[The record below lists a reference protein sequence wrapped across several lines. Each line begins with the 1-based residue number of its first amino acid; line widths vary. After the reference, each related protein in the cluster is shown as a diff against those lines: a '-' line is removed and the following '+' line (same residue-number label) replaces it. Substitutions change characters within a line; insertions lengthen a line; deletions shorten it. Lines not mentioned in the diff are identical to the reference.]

1 MYCLNSGGFWTDL
14 CDICTIHKCSYQTW
28 AEEHLKGH
36 LPVVTSQLFKAVGSK
51 LKKNKRINQKCSKK
65 GNVGL
70 LFFVNKGLGQCNEKV
85 QSSVGWRSKSIAF
98 ESKRV
103 VNYCLLDGKKT
114 LRKRKG
120 SMFSL
125 CQHIRLYG
133 DSSHVIAIS
142 LSAHMTFTFEIFPI

>member
-1 MYCLNSGGFWTDL
+1 M
-14 CDICTIHKCSYQTW
+14 
-28 AEEHLKGH
+28 LKRKH
-36 LPVVTSQLFKAVGSK
+36 WS
-51 LKKNKRINQKCSKK
+51 
-65 GNVGL
+65 
-70 LFFVNKGLGQCNEKV
+70 FFVNKGLGRCNQKV

-142 LSAHMTFTFEIFPI
+142 LSAHMIFTFAIFPIQLSKLMKGWRDKANITHQQSRAQTHTVVCTVQPITRSFTKANQI